1 MAMGSADKVKA
12 EITASFGNFVN
23 VILEILL
30 PVALFFV
37 GLALLAPAVGLS
49 GFYTDLLSGAGI
61 GQTAW
66 TAAGAGA
73 AILTYL
79 GLGGGFI
86 GVERAYDGWMGDIV
100 GSIGWMSVGAG
111 LREILAWLTGQSPL
125 PANARLSSA
134 AARLKTGITNAS
146 NGS

>member
-1 MAMGSADKVKA
+1 MAMGNADKVKA
-12 EITASFGNFVN
+12 EIQASFGSFIN
-23 VILEILL
+23 VILEVLL

-49 GFYTDLLSGAGI
+49 GFYADLLSGAGV
-61 GQTAW
+61 GSTAW
-66 TAAGAGA
+66 NAASTGA

-100 GSIGWMSVGAG
+100 GAIGWMSVGAG
-111 LREILAWLTGQSPL
+111 LREILNWLSGGNPL
-125 PANARLSSA
+125 PPNGLLSSA
-134 AARLKTGITNAS
+134 AARLKTGITAGAS
-146 NGS
+146 GS